1 MDRTRIAAIAF
12 MAAGVLALAYG
23 GFTYTE
29 GTHEANIGSMH
40 MSIDDRRHVNIPAWA
55 GVGMLLV
62 GGLVFVGGLKQG

>member
-1 MDRTRIAAIAF
+1 MDRTRVAAIAF

-40 MSIDDRRHVNIPAWA
+40 MSIDDRRHVNIPSWA

-62 GGLVFVGGLKQG
+62 GGMVFAAGLKRG